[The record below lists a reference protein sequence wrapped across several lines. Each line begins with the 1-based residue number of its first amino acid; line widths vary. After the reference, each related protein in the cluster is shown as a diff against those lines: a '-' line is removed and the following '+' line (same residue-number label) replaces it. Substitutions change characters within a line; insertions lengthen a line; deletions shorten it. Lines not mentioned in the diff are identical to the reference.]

1 MIVRIARSLQRRWRH
16 RRYRRQAVEESRR
29 NLAAAS
35 GRNVL
40 VMCYGNIYRSPYIG
54 EKLRSRLLESEWKV
68 RSAGFHDR
76 VGRPCSSNHIAM
88 AAEFGVDLTQHRSA
102 RIDQSLADWADL
114 IVIMDGF
121 NRDALRAYA
130 ATDNKVIWAGA
141 FNEGEQADIDDP
153 YGRSPARIR
162 QIVEQLDRSAETLA
176 AALLGR

>member
-16 RRYRRQAVEESRR
+16 RGYRRLAVEESRR

-35 GRNVL
+35 GQNVL

-54 EKLRSRLLESEWKV
+54 QKLLTQLVDSAWRV

-76 VGRPCSSNHIAM
+76 VGRPCSTSHVAM
-88 AAEFGVDLTQHRSA
+88 AAEFGVDLAQHRSA
-102 RIDQSLADWADL
+102 RIDQGLADWADL

-121 NRDALRAYA
+121 NRDALRAFS
-130 ATDNKVIWAGA
+130 ATDAKVIWAGA
-141 FNEGEQADIDDP
+141 FNTDAQADIDDP

-176 AALLGR
+176 EALLER